1 MRCFAD
7 QLRYAADVSEPEPA
21 AVSDP
26 PTAAPLDVD
35 GVGAVAIGTA
45 LWAVALVV
53 LVLFR
58 DKLAETDSQWWITVA
73 VAGVVLGV
81 LGLLYTTRRR
91 AVYRKSRTDS

>member
-7 QLRYAADVSEPEPA
+7 QLRYAAEVSESEQK

-26 PTAAPLDVD
+26 PEAAPLDVD
-35 GVGAVAIGTA
+35 GVGAVVIGTA

-58 DKLAETDSQWWITVA
+58 NKLAETDSQWWITVA
-73 VAGVVLGV
+73 VAGVVLGL

-91 AVYRKSRTDS
+91 AAYRKSRTDS